1 MTRTEE
7 NDSVMSTIINMLPDE
22 ASKEEAD
29 SIHLGM
35 IMCVLADISKSLAMI
50 TDQMTGNVSKE
61 SEKTIEE
68 SENSE
73 DLTYFLDCLE
83 SRVWELGVDT
93 GNANPLD
100 PDVAYKKGKIDAYN
114 SVLCALGRKDGTEEA
129 DE

>member
-1 MTRTEE
+1 MTRTED
-7 NDSVMSTIINMLPDE
+7 NASVMSTIINMLPDE

-61 SEKTIEE
+61 SKKTIEE

-73 DLTYFLDCLE
+73 DLTFFLACLA
-83 SRVWELGVDT
+83 SRVWELRVDT
-93 GNANPLD
+93 ENADPLD
-100 PDVAYKKGKIDAYN
+100 PAVSYKKGKIDAYN
-114 SVLCALGRKDGTEEA
+114 SVLCALRKDRTEEA
-129 DE
+129 DK

>member
-7 NDSVMSTIINMLPDE
+7 NESVMDQL
-22 ASKEEAD
+22 
-29 SIHLGM
+29 
-35 IMCVLADISKSLAMI
+35 SKSLAMI

-61 SEKTIEE
+61 SKKTIEE

-73 DLTYFLDCLE
+73 DLTYFLDALE

-93 GNANPLD
+93 KNAD
-100 PDVAYKKGKIDAYN
+100 PHDPAVAYKKGKIDAYN
-114 SVLCALGRKDGTEEA
+114 SVLCALRKDGTEEA

>member
-1 MTRTEE
+1 MTRTKE
-7 NDSVMSTIINMLPDE
+7 NDHVMSTIMDMLPE
-22 ASKEEAD
+22 QASKEEAD

-50 TDQMTGNVSKE
+50 TDQMTGNVRKE

-73 DLTYFLDCLE
+73 DLTFFLDCLE

-93 GNANPLD
+93 GNADPLD
-100 PDVAYKKGKIDAYN
+100 PAVAYKKGKIDAYN
-114 SVLCALGRKDGTEEA
+114 SVLCALRKDGTEEA

>member
-7 NDSVMSTIINMLPDE
+7 NDSVMDQIVGMLPE
-22 ASKEEAD
+22 EVSKEEVD

-50 TDQMTGNVSKE
+50 TDQMKGNVIKE

-100 PDVAYKKGKIDAYN
+100 PNVAYKKGKIDAYN
-114 SVLCALGRKDGTEEA
+114 SVLCALRKDGTEEA
-129 DE
+129 EE